1 MINHLD
7 ILCQIRERLLFHIT
21 TLSTYPVFDPNRI
34 LEEFDISLKKV
45 SAIVDLKNLTK
56 EDQSILKEINKYSQV
71 LSDIL
76 SQRVAVH
83 MCAMNS
89 LKVSREVCNN
99 EIGTSR
105 NDNQE
110 NEALKS
116 KNRRL
121 SKDQLEILEGWFQKN
136 KQHPYLQKEQTDFLM
151 RSTRLSKSQVQNW
164 YVTFL
169 FLYIQ

>member
-7 ILCQIRERLLFHIT
+7 ILYQIRERLLFHIT
-21 TLSTYPVFDPNRI
+21 TLSTYPVFDPKRI
-34 LEEFDISLKKV
+34 LEEFDISLKMV
-45 SAIVDLKNLTK
+45 NAIVDSKNLT
-56 EDQSILKEINKYSQV
+56 EENQNIVKEINKYSQV
-71 LSDIL
+71 LRDIL
-76 SQRVAVH
+76 SQRVAVN

-89 LKVSREVCNN
+89 LKVSKEVRNN

-105 NDNQE
+105 NDFQE

-151 RSTRLSKSQVQNW
+151 RSTKLSKSQVQNW
-164 YVTFL
+164 YVTLL
-169 FLYIQ
+169 FLYKR